1 MNCLSTLETHTMNST
16 LKVLCIDDDE
26 IDRISIARTLK
37 QTDITVQLVQ
47 TVTAAEGLAAA
58 AAQHFDIILL
68 DFQLPDR
75 DGLDVLKILRQ
86 DVDRHATV
94 IMLSRRE
101 DDALVQQAIDAGA
114 QDFLLKDEVTPRRLV
129 RAMRQSQYR
138 SKLEDALS
146 RIRENLRELA
156 EQDALTGLAN
166 RYDFER
172 VLALAVARGQRDG
185 SRMAVLLLDVDNF
198 KTVNDT
204 FGHAVGDQLLVEVAR
219 RLRSVVRDSDMLA
232 RLGGDEFVILAQDM
246 ERDEQATLLAKR
258 IVACFAEPMVF
269 GEVQWTVTTSIG
281 IAVFGDYTDNPSDL
295 MRCADIAMYR
305 AKQGGRNQSHF
316 YSEQLHLA
324 VQQRSALERDLRKA
338 LALQQFRVYYQAQ
351 VHAHDGTL
359 GGLEALLRWE
369 HPTMGTLAPGVFL
382 PMAEE
387 LGLMREI
394 GQWVLRHSCMQLQDW
409 RSRIGLDGVRLAVAV
424 NLSAAELQGND
435 LPDKLQA
442 ALGNSGLPADCLEL
456 EITESVLISDPE
468 TTATML
474 NAVAALGIHL
484 ALDDFG
490 TGYSSFEHLQLF
502 PIHSLKID
510 RRFID
515 GIGKGAVPERLL
527 TAMIRFARTLNL
539 SVVAE
544 GIETPEQA
552 QFCNTHGCD
561 LLQGYH
567 YSRPVPAA
575 QFEAQFLAKL
585 ATQVRQPRQTP

>member
-1 MNCLSTLETHTMNST
+1 MTST

-37 QTDITVQLVQ
+37 QTEIAVQLVQ
-47 TVTAAEGLAAA
+47 TATAADGLAAA

-68 DFQLPDR
+68 DFHLPDR
-75 DGLDVLKILRQ
+75 DGLAVLKTLRE

-138 SKLEDALS
+138 SRLEDALS

-172 VLALAVARGQRDG
+172 VLALAVARGRRDG
-185 SRMAVLLLDVDNF
+185 SRLAVLLLDVDNF

-219 RLRSVVRDSDMLA
+219 RLGSVVRDSDMLA
-232 RLGGDEFVILAQDM
+232 RLGGDEFVILAQNM

-258 IVACFAEPMVF
+258 IIACFAEPMVL
-269 GEVQWTVTTSIG
+269 GEIQWTVTTSIG
-281 IAVFGDYTDNPSDL
+281 IAVFGDYTNNPSDL

-305 AKQGGRNQSHF
+305 AKQGGRNQSRF

-324 VQQRSALERDLRKA
+324 VQQQAALERDLRKA
-338 LALQQFRVYYQAQ
+338 LASQQLHVYYQAQ
-351 VHAHDGTL
+351 VHAHDGSL
-359 GGLEALLRWE
+359 GGLEALVRWE

-394 GQWVLRHSCMQLQDW
+394 GQWVLHQSCLQLQDW
-409 RSRIGLDGVRLAVAV
+409 RSRICLDGVRLAVAV
-424 NLSAAELQGND
+424 NLSAVELQGND

-442 ALGNSGLPADCLEL
+442 ALSDSGLPAACLEL
-456 EITESVLISDPE
+456 EITESVLIRDPE
-468 TTATML
+468 ITATML
-474 NAVAALGIHL
+474 KKVAALGVQL

-510 RRFID
+510 RRFVD
-515 GIGKGAVPERLL
+515 GIGQGAVPERLL

-539 SVVAE
+539 NVVAE
-544 GIETPEQA
+544 GIETAEQA
-552 QFCNTHGCD
+552 QFCNAHGCD
-561 LLQGYH
+561 LLQGY
-567 YSRPVPAA
+567 YFSRPVPAA

-585 ATQVRQPRQTP
+585 ANQPRQANPAQ

>member
-1 MNCLSTLETHTMNST
+1 MIST
-16 LKVLCIDDDE
+16 LKVLCIDDDAV
-26 IDRISIARTLK
+26 DRLSIARTLK
-37 QTDITVQLVQ
+37 QTDIPVQFEQ
-47 TVTAAEGLAAA
+47 ASTAAEGLAAA

-75 DGLDVLKILRQ
+75 DGLDVLKTLREN
-86 DVDRHATV
+86 VDRYATV

-138 SKLEDALS
+138 SQLEDALA

-172 VLALAVARGQRDG
+172 ALALAVARGQRDG
-185 SRMAVLLLDVDNF
+185 SRLAVLLLDVDNF

-204 FGHAVGDQLLVEVAR
+204 FGHAVGDQLLIEVAR
-219 RLRSVVRDSDMLA
+219 RLGSVVRDSDMLA

-246 ERDEQATLLAKR
+246 ERDDQATLLAKR

-269 GEVQWTVTTSIG
+269 GEVNWTVTTSIG
-281 IAVFGDYTDNPSDL
+281 IAAFGDYTDNPSDL

-305 AKQGGRNQSHF
+305 SKQGGRNQSHF
-316 YSEQLHLA
+316 YSEELHLA
-324 VQQRSALERDLRKA
+324 VQQQSALERDLRKA
-338 LALQQFRVYYQAQ
+338 LPQDEFRVYYQAQ
-351 VHAHDGTL
+351 IHAHDGTL
-359 GGLEALLRWE
+359 GGLEALVRWE
-369 HPTMGTLAPGVFL
+369 HPTMGTLAPGAFL

-387 LGLMREI
+387 LGLMRDI
-394 GQWVLRHSCMQLQDW
+394 GQWVLRQSCRQLQDW
-409 RSRIGLDGVRLAVAV
+409 RSRMCLDGLRLAVAV
-424 NLSAAELQGND
+424 NLSAVELQGND
-435 LPDKLQA
+435 LPAKLQA
-442 ALGNSGLPADCLEL
+442 ALNESGLPAKCLEV
-456 EITESVLISDPE
+456 EITESALIRDTE
-468 TTATML
+468 ATATML
-474 NAVAALGIHL
+474 NAVAALGIQL

-502 PIHSLKID
+502 PIHALKID
-510 RRFID
+510 RRFVD
-515 GIGKGAVPERLL
+515 AIGKGVAQERLL

-544 GIETPEQA
+544 GIETAEQA
-552 QFCNTHGCD
+552 RFCNAHGCD
-561 LLQGYH
+561 LLQGYF

-575 QFEAQFLAKL
+575 QFEAQFLSKL
-585 ATQVRQPRQTP
+585 ATQADPANPP

>member
-324 VQQRSALERDLRKA
+324 VQQQSALERDLRKA

-394 GQWVLRHSCMQLQDW
+394 GQWVLRQSCLQLQDW
-409 RSRIGLDGVRLAVAV
+409 RARIGLNGVRLAVAV
-424 NLSAAELQGND
+424 NLSAAELQGSD

-442 ALGNSGLPADCLEL
+442 ALRNSGLPADCLEL

-510 RRFID
+510 RRFVD

-552 QFCNTHGCD
+552 KFCQAHGCD
-561 LLQGYH
+561 LLQGYY

-585 ATQVRQPRQTP
+585 AAPPRQPSQNQ